1 MIRTEQEA
9 PMRIILA
16 LALVALAPPLEART
30 IIAQNGMQAAQAGPT
45 EIIVFP
51 RARANATDYW
61 CAAGDYA
68 VRVMGLPNA
77 TRIWRATPA
86 SARVGNGV
94 LFTLDAAKKA
104 EGAGLSEYGSGPRDG
119 SMSLGMAVGNY
130 CRPILPFWRY

>member
-1 MIRTEQEA
+1 
-9 PMRIILA
+9 MRIIPVLA
-16 LALVALAPPLEART
+16 LLSLAAPLEART
-30 IIAQNGMQAAQAGPT
+30 ITAQNGMVAAQAGPT
-45 EIIVFP
+45 EILVGH

-86 SARVGNGV
+86 SARVGQGV

-130 CRPILPFWRY
+130 CRPILPFWRD